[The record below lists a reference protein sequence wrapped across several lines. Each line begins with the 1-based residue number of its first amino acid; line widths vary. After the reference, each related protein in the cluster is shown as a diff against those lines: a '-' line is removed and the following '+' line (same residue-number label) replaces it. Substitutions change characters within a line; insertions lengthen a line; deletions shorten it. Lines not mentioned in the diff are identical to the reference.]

1 MTRRR
6 GRPSKADGPVI
17 RRSELLGVA
26 AQVIGRDGLAKASMR
41 GIAREA
47 GVSLGTLQNH
57 FPTKEVLWKAVIN
70 ELIAPAELQF
80 HEISTAETLMLE
92 LVRHRLASAV
102 HRPGLAGRLLT
113 DGSAD
118 GEVVLDYLVE
128 ATREG
133 REKSRFLLEAAMN
146 AGQLRRVDPSALM
159 AVLGI
164 ALPALSSSKNA
175 LHKLLDIDL
184 HDDDARERL
193 ALALVDILLHGLLP
207 EEPRG
212 APEDA

>member
-1 MTRRR
+1 
-6 GRPSKADGPVI
+6 
-17 RRSELLGVA
+17 
-26 AQVIGRDGLAKASMR
+26 MR
-41 GIAREA
+41 GLAREA

-57 FPTKEVLWKAVIN
+57 FPTKEVPRKAVIN
-70 ELIAPAELQF
+70 QLIAPAELNF
-80 HEISTAETLMLE
+80 HEVSTADALMLE

-118 GEVVLDYLVE
+118 GEVVLDDLVE

-133 REKSRFLLEAAMN
+133 REKSRLRLEAAL
-146 AGQLRRVDPSALM
+146 QLRRVDPSALM

-164 ALPALSSSKNA
+164 ALPALSASKNA

-184 HDDDARERL
+184 YDDDARERL
-193 ALALVDILLHGLLP
+193 ALVLVDILLHGLLP
-207 EEPRG
+207 EKPRG
-212 APEDA
+212 APEDAGRLPHRVSGSLSTCS